1 MIDRERRRSCAPDDH
16 QEPPHR
22 GRIHKT
28 EDPDRCSDVP
38 SSPVS
43 NEICR
48 QKTES
53 LFAKTLK
60 SLLQQNLPKADIHWG
75 SWHVHYV
82 PEAVVAGRCMLD
94 PLPIFAHQGSTTR
107 R

>member
-43 NEICR
+43 NKICR

-60 SLLQQNLPKADIHWG
+60 SLLQQNRHLADNPDVPEFVHFRTTADIGGFWPAM
-75 SWHVHYV
+75 V
-82 PEAVVAGRCMLD
+82 C
-94 PLPIFAHQGSTTR
+94 PLMTHER
-107 R
+107 HCC